1 MSIRVRVPATSAN
14 MGPGFDSLGI
24 ALNLY
29 NEFEFSEIE
38 NGLKFKGM
46 PEELCNEDNIIYK
59 AMKFCFD
66 KAGYKIKGLEI
77 SEIKQDVP
85 VARGLGSSSTCIV
98 GEKFDLIQ

>member
-46 PEELCNEDNIIYK
+46 PEV
-59 AMKFCFD
+59 MK
-66 KAGYKIKGLEI
+66 I
-77 SEIKQDVP
+77 
-85 VARGLGSSSTCIV
+85 T
-98 GEKFDLIQ
+98 